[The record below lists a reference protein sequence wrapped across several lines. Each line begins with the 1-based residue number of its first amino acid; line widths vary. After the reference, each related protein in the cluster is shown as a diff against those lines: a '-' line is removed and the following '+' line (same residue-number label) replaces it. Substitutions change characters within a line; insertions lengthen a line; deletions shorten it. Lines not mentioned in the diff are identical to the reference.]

1 MRILFDN
8 GTPRQLRRQLFGHEV
23 DEARQHGWDRLSNGD
38 LLVMA
43 EEAEYDVLITTD
55 QNMRRQQN
63 MANRRVAIVVLMD
76 TGWPRIARRTE
87 AVREAVAGIGPG
99 EVREV
104 HIPARDEA

>member
-8 GTPRQLRRQLFGHEV
+8 GTPGQLRRRLFGHEV
-23 DEARQHGWDRLSNGD
+23 DEARQHGWDRLANGD

-63 MANRRVAIVVLMD
+63 MANRRVVIVVLMD

-87 AVREAVAGIGPG
+87 AVREALAGIGPG

-104 HIPARDEA
+104 SIPMRGEG

>member
-1 MRILFDN
+1 MR
-8 GTPRQLRRQLFGHEV
+8 RRLFGHEV

-87 AVREAVAGIGPG
+87 TVREALAGIGPG